1 MAKYYSVKCA
11 YINSQFYHR
20 KQKDHNHDAQED
32 FVTDAKAKA
41 VKTWKT
47 PTNNITENDITTT
60 QIQSN
65 IPDPHVGS
73 IEI

>member
-20 KQKDHNHDAQED
+20 KQSVHNHDEQET

-41 VKTWKT
+41 ATLWNTTV
-47 PTNNITENDITTT
+47 NDIDTT
-60 QIQSN
+60 QLQSN
-65 IPDPHVGS
+65 ISDPHVNS